1 MRGTKAKRLRA
12 LAREATKHIKPTTGV
27 LANRQ
32 LAYAGWA
39 WLTGYRRVYQD
50 SKRRAS

>member
-12 LAREATKHIKPTTGV
+12 LAREATKYIKATAETHGMW
-27 LANRQ
+27 R
-32 LAYAGWA
+32 

-50 SKRRAS
+50 SKRVQP

>member
-12 LAREATKHIKPTTGV
+12 LAREATKYVKATAQTGPGTW
-27 LANRQ
+27 R
-32 LAYAGWA
+32 

-50 SKRRAS
+50 SKRVQP